1 MSAFRGWPT
10 AIDLFSGCGAVTEA
24 LKRRHFRVVGAVDN
38 DPIACRTY
46 RKNHPAVHLYEKDI
60 RRVSPAAIR
69 TELLEGRDLDL
80 LVVCAPC
87 QPFSSQGRRDRT
99 DRRARLIFSA
109 VRFASVL
116 RPKVILFENVPGLAS
131 ERFSKVLDELRRRL
145 NKADYRMGD
154 PETADAADYGVPQR
168 RQRCILIATRD
179 GEPPRLPPPTT
190 PSGKQK
196 TVRSAIRDLP
206 RLRSG
211 QQDADDALHF
221 SRAHDPI
228 TLSRL
233 SHIPKDGG
241 GRFSLPK
248 KLVLECHKDYSGH
261 PDVYGRMFWDR
272 VAPTLTTGCTDV
284 TRGRFAHPSQNR
296 AITLREAARLQTF
309 HDSYEFEG
317 TFSDIATQIGNA
329 VPVRLIEEIAPV
341 LRSRIRGRG

>member
-1 MSAFRGWPT
+1 MSVFREWPT
-10 AIDLFSGCGAVTEA
+10 AVDLFSGCGAVTEA
-24 LKRRHFRVVGAVDN
+24 LKRRHFRVVAAVDN

-46 RKNHPAVHLYEKDI
+46 RKNHPAVRLYEKDV
-60 RRVSPAAIR
+60 RRVSPATIR

-87 QPFSSQGRRDRT
+87 QPFSSQGRRDMA

-109 VRFASVL
+109 VRFARIL
-116 RPKVILFENVPGLAS
+116 KPKLILFENVPGLAS
-131 ERFSKVLDELRRRL
+131 ERFSEVLDELRDRL

-168 RQRCILIATRD
+168 RQRCILIATRE
-179 GEPPRLPPPTT
+179 GEPPRLPVPTT
-190 PSGKQK
+190 PSGKQN
-196 TVRSAIRDLP
+196 TVRSAIKDLP

-211 QQDADDALHF
+211 QQDEEDALHF
-221 SRAHDPI
+221 SREHHAI
-228 TLSRL
+228 TLRRL
-233 SHIPKDGG
+233 SHIPKNGG
-241 GRFSLPK
+241 SRFSLPK

-261 PDVYGRMFWDR
+261 PDVYGRMFWDQ

-309 HDSYEFEG
+309 DDSYEFEG

-329 VPVRLIEEIAPV
+329 VPVRLIEEIVPV
-341 LRSRIRGRG
+341 LRSCIRGRG

>member
-10 AIDLFSGCGAVTEA
+10 AVDLYSGCGAVTEA
-24 LKRRHFRVVGAVDN
+24 LKRRHFRVVAAVDN
-38 DPIACRTY
+38 DPIACRTF
-46 RKNHPAVHLYEKDI
+46 RKNHPAVHLYENDI

-87 QPFSSQGRRDRT
+87 QPFSSQGRRDKA

-116 RPKVILFENVPGLAS
+116 KPKLILFENVPGLAS
-131 ERFSKVLDELRRRL
+131 ERFSKVLHELRSRL
-145 NKADYRMGD
+145 NKAGYWMGD

-168 RQRCILIATRD
+168 RQRCILIASRE

-196 TVRSAIRDLP
+196 TVRGAIRDLP

-211 QQDADDALHF
+211 QKDADDALHF
-221 SRAHDPI
+221 SREHHPI
-228 TLSRL
+228 TLRRL
-233 SHIPKDGG
+233 SYIPKDGG
-241 GRFSLPK
+241 GRFSLPE

-272 VAPTLTTGCTDV
+272 VAPTLTTGCTDI

-309 HDSYEFEG
+309 DDSYEFEG
-317 TFSDIATQIGNA
+317 NFSAIATQIGNA
-329 VPVRLIEEIAPV
+329 VPVRLIEEIAPI
-341 LRSRIRGRG
+341 LRSSIRGRG

>member
-1 MSAFRGWPT
+1 
-10 AIDLFSGCGAVTEA
+10 LYSGCGAVTEA
-24 LKRRHFRVVGAVDN
+24 LKRRHFRVVAAVDN
-38 DPIACRTY
+38 DPIACLTY
-46 RKNHPAVHLYEKDI
+46 RQNHPAVHLYEKDI

-87 QPFSSQGRRDRT
+87 QPFSSQGRRDRA

-116 RPKVILFENVPGLAS
+116 KPKLILFENVPGLAS
-131 ERFSKVLDELRRRL
+131 ERFSKVLHELRRLL
-145 NKADYRMGD
+145 NKAGYRMGD

-168 RQRCILIATRD
+168 RQRCILIASRV
-179 GEPPRLPPPTT
+179 GEPPRLPLPTT

-196 TVRSAIRDLP
+196 TVRSAIRNLP

-211 QQDADDALHF
+211 QQDADDPLHV
-221 SRAHDPI
+221 SREHHPI
-228 TLSRL
+228 TLRRL
-233 SHIPKDGG
+233 SCIPKDGG

-309 HDSYEFEG
+309 DDSYVFEG
-317 TFSDIATQIGNA
+317 NFSAIATQIGNA
-329 VPVRLIEEIAPV
+329 VPVRLIEEIAPI
-341 LRSRIRGRG
+341 LRSSIRGRG

>member
-1 MSAFRGWPT
+1 MSAFQGWPT
-10 AIDLFSGCGAVTEA
+10 AVDLFSGCGAVTEG
-24 LKRRHFRVVGAVDN
+24 LKRRHFRVVAAVDN
-38 DPIACRTY
+38 DPVACRTY
-46 RKNHPAVHLYEKDI
+46 TKNHPSVHLFEKDI

-69 TELLEGRDLDL
+69 AELLEDRDLDL

-87 QPFSSQGRRDRT
+87 QPFSSQGSRDRA

-109 VRFASVL
+109 VRFASIL
-116 RPKVILFENVPGLAS
+116 KPKLIFFENVPGLAS

-145 NKADYRMGD
+145 SRADYWMGD

-168 RQRCILIATRD
+168 RQRCILIATRE
-179 GEPPRLPPPTT
+179 GKPPRLPPPTT
-190 PSGKQK
+190 PNGKQK
-196 TVRSAIRDLP
+196 TVRSAIKDLP

-221 SRAHDPI
+221 SREHHPI
-228 TLSRL
+228 TLRRL
-233 SHIPKDGG
+233 YYIPRNGG
-241 GRFSLPK
+241 SRFSLPK
-248 KLVLECHKDYSGH
+248 NLVLECHKNHSGH
-261 PDVYGRMFWDR
+261 PDVYGRMSWNS

-309 HDSYEFEG
+309 DDSYAFEG

-341 LRSRIRGRG
+341 LRSHIRGCE